1 MRSYKDKTI
10 WITGASS
17 GIGEATAYR
26 FAQEGA
32 KLILTARNAEK
43 LEAVGAKCLEEGA
56 AGVTILPADL
66 EALLPNGPQPAAAQ
80 STPTAQSAPAGQLA
94 TLENL
99 AAQAWGVTGRI
110 DLFFANAGISQRCET
125 LDADLALIERIM
137 NLDYYVPVALTKA
150 LLPRMIEAGGGQ
162 LAVTSSIAGE
172 FGAKQ
177 RSAYCSAKAAVKL
190 FYETVGLEYY
200 DKGIRTTVIIPGRVR
215 TNISY
220 TALEKGGK
228 PHGQMDQGQ
237 AKGISPEKAA
247 RKIYRAL
254 AREKQEQLV
263 GGGELLMVWI
273 KRLFPRLAF
282 RISRALRP

>member
-17 GIGEATAYR
+17 GIGEATACR

-32 KLILTARNAEK
+32 RLILTARNAEK
-43 LEAVGAKCLEEGA
+43 LEAVKAKCLEEGA
-56 AGVTILPADL
+56 AGVTVLSADL
-66 EALLPNGPQPAAAQ
+66 EELD
-80 STPTAQSAPAGQLA
+80 S
-94 TLENL
+94 LEDL

-125 LDADLALIERIM
+125 LDADLALIKRIM
-137 NLDYYVPVALTKA
+137 NLDYYVPVVLTKA

-190 FYETVGLEYY
+190 FFETVGLEYY

-228 PHGQMDQGQ
+228 PHGQMDEGQ
-237 AKGISPEKAA
+237 AKGISAERAA
-247 RKIYRAL
+247 NKIYRAL
-254 AREKQEQLV
+254 AHEKHEQLV

-273 KRLFPRLAF
+273 KRLFPRFAF
-282 RISRALRP
+282 RISRALHP

>member
-17 GIGEATAYR
+17 GIGEATACR
-26 FAQEGA
+26 FAREGA

-43 LEAVGAKCLEEGA
+43 LEAVKAKCLEEGA
-56 AGVTILPADL
+56 AGVTVLAADL

-80 STPTAQSAPAGQLA
+80 STPAAQPI
-94 TLENL
+94 TLEDL

-190 FYETVGLEYY
+190 FFETVGLEYY

-228 PHGQMDQGQ
+228 PHGQMDEGQ

-254 AREKQEQLV
+254 AREKHEQLV

>member
-17 GIGEATAYR
+17 GIGEATACR
-26 FAQEGA
+26 FAREGA

-43 LEAVGAKCLEEGA
+43 LEAVKAKCLEEGA
-56 AGVTILPADL
+56 AGVTVLAADL

-80 STPTAQSAPAGQLA
+80 SAPAAQPI
-94 TLENL
+94 TLEDL

-190 FYETVGLEYY
+190 FFETVGLEYY

-228 PHGQMDQGQ
+228 PHGQMDEGQ

-254 AREKQEQLV
+254 AREKHEQLV